1 MNKYMKLIGVGVLVG
16 IVVLVGA
23 AVAFA
28 QNPTPIPPAGGY
40 GTGYGPGMMGGAGGH
55 GHLGGHGFMAEYQ
68 GVMHTKIAGA
78 LGMTVDDFNA
88 ALAAG
93 KTPFTIAQE
102 KGIDF
107 TTVQAAMQ
115 AAHAEVLKQAVAD
128 GKLTQAQADAMLNH
142 QAQVQTWHAN
152 GGSHMGRGQ
161 GMMGGRGSFNGAC
174 PFANATPA
182 P

>member
-1 MNKYMKLIGVGVLVG
+1 MNKYVKLMGVGALVG
-16 IVVLVGA
+16 IVALVGA

-28 QNPTPIPPAGGY
+28 QNTTPSASRCGN
-40 GTGYGPGMMGGAGGH
+40 GAGWH
-55 GHLGGHGFMAEYQ
+55 GHMDGSGVMAEYRDQ
-68 GVMHTKIAGA
+68 MHAKIAAA
-78 LGMTVDDFNA
+78 LGMTADDFNA

-107 TTVQAAMQ
+107 ATVQPAMQ
-115 AAHAEVLKQAVAD
+115 AAHAEALKQAVAE
-128 GKLTQAQADAMLNH
+128 GTAKAVTQAQADTLRVLNH
-142 QAQVQTWHAN
+142 QAQMHAHHAN
-152 GGSHMGRGQ
+152 GVGQMGHGH
-161 GMMGGRGSFNGAC
+161 GMMGGQGGFNGAC